1 MKFPY
6 IILLSLIV
14 SAGLQPILR
23 SVCDRPCSDYT
34 DIYSSYIYPENPSD
48 IPSSVEIIR
57 NTAATAEKVRQKFE
71 SFRNKLFLYKSL
83 QKFIQKNNQSVSSD
97 NHVILAIILSTGIL
111 IILQQIWVIYRQVR
125 NKER

>member
-1 MKFPY
+1 MNFPY

-34 DIYSSYIYPENPSD
+34 DIYSSYIYPENPCD

-83 QKFIQKNNQSVSSD
+83 KN
-97 NHVILAIILSTGIL
+97 LFRKIISRFRVTI
-111 IILQQIWVIYRQVR
+111 
-125 NKER
+125 K